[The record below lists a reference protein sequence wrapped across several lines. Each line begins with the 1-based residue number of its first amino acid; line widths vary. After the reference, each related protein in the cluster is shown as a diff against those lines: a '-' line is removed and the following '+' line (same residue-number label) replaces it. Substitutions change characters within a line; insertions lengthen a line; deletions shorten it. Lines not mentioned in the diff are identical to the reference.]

1 MIGVSVWTE
10 VLFFKY
16 SLHLPLSR
24 ILESWADRGL
34 SLSAGT
40 IVSGLERIAPFFEP
54 LYEALGTRSRTASF
68 SQADETRYYVFN
80 PDRTRQWAW
89 VILTPDTALYILD
102 PSRSA
107 KVPLEHFADRP
118 GILLVDRYGAYKATA
133 RQVEGLEL
141 AFCWAHVRR
150 DFLKAAVNRPEL
162 ASWSGEWVRR
172 IGLLFHETRLLR
184 DEHPA
189 ARTAVLSLLE
199 EMRSTAQAELRSR
212 TLSPAAT
219 KVLKRLGEHWDGLTL
234 FVDDP
239 RIPKGNNASERA
251 LRGLVVGRKIFYG
264 AGALWSGTLAM
275 ILYSLFRTWE
285 IGGLGLRTTLADY
298 LETCARR
305 GQAPS
310 DVSPWLPWELPP
322 ERKRLLSRPFLRDPA

>member
-1 MIGVSVWTE
+1 MIGVSVGTE
-10 VLFFKY
+10 VLFFKD
-16 SLHLPLSR
+16 SLPLSR
-24 ILESWADRGL
+24 ILESWEDRGL

-40 IVSGLERIAPFFEP
+40 IVSGPERIAPFFEP
-54 LYEALGTRSRTASF
+54 LYEALVARSRTASF

-102 PSRSA
+102 SSRSA
-107 KVPLEHFADRP
+107 KVPLNHFSGRS

-141 AFCWAHVRR
+141 AF
-150 DFLKAAVNRPEL
+150 
-162 ASWSGEWVRR
+162 WSGEWVRR

-212 TLSPAAT
+212 TLPPAAT

-275 ILYSLFRTWE
+275 ILSSLFRTWE